1 VLLMA
6 FPYITNLL
14 TENTVLLYH
23 FLSLPHIWCVDFKN
37 PLSSDWQDIFIVLVL
52 LWYLQGQTSLCIY
65 LCSYSFCFTNFKSCP
80 VFSSLPKCSFCC

>member
-1 VLLMA
+1 MLLMA

-37 PLSSDWQDIFIVLVL
+37 PLSSDWQEYFHCFSFIMVFARPNIFVYIFMFL
-52 LWYLQGQTSLCIY
+52 
-65 LCSYSFCFTNFKSCP
+65 
-80 VFSSLPKCSFCC
+80 